1 MHRLCKEV
9 PIEPGAGGSQ
19 AAKDKGRGSPRT
31 VYDPCGRPLER
42 VQFEDGRKGE
52 AREEEASLMVVMSRA
67 LQERKI
73 REDLV
78 RNGLDPQTTDV
89 YALVDGR
96 LSLPENRRNI
106 ARKLGYSVGVKTT
119 SVRAQ
124 KKRETDQYCTWRQE
138 DCEVNG
144 NQESCHAYKRDCSAP
159 SKVKKG
165 TATPAKIRKAAP
177 VKTHAQMHEG
187 QCMIPVAAHWRRCSP
202 RTAERLSNQRKSR

>member
-1 MHRLCKEV
+1 
-9 PIEPGAGGSQ
+9 
-19 AAKDKGRGSPRT
+19 
-31 VYDPCGRPLER
+31 
-42 VQFEDGRKGE
+42 
-52 AREEEASLMVVMSRA
+52 MVVMARA

-78 RNGLDPQTTDV
+78 RNGHDPQKVDV

-119 SVRAQ
+119 SVKAR
-124 KKRETDQYCTWRQE
+124 KTKETDQYCTWRQE

-144 NQESCHAYKRDCSAP
+144 NQESCRAYTRDCNAP
-159 SKVKKG
+159 SKVKKV
-165 TATPAKIRKAAP
+165 AAAPAAKVHKAAP
-177 VKTHAQMHEG
+177 VKTHAQIHEG

-202 RTAERLSNQRKSR
+202 RTAERLSSQRESR